1 MSASTRPIE
10 RTPRPLSS
18 PEYKVK
24 TWIRA
29 NHGVL
34 SRIAKECQVGVMF
47 VSMVAYNRSK
57 SADYRVE
64 KALIKLGCP
73 LIQRVK

>member
-1 MSASTRPIE
+1 MSVLPRPIE

-18 PEYKVK
+18 PEYKIK

-34 SRIAKECQVGVMF
+34 SRVAKQCKVGVMF

-64 KALIKLGCP
+64 KVLISLGCP